1 MSIVPREIRAGAD
14 VITVGRAWPRSVS
27 DDELRVRLEGR
38 DPLGRLRA
46 GEATLRRD
54 ASCADSGWT
63 LRDARL
69 TPFATDDRLPGLEG
83 LRGDLV
89 VHRVGRRAVVR
100 RARDHVKVVRP
111 DKVDTIVEAHATG
124 ALLAGR
130 AGWGSP
136 SAHPLPGRSGAV
148 SLSTLPGVPLHD
160 LGAGTDLRVVRRAW
174 RTFAAGWPRLA
185 GPGVLDLPAHDAA
198 AEAEL
203 TVTAVRRAL
212 TVWAPP
218 PELRDG
224 ILARLAD
231 VRAALLTDPGDPGA
245 PSHRDLHDKQIL
257 VGERLGLLDLDTA
270 ALAEPELD
278 LANLHEHV
286 LLRGQQGLWSSEA
299 VTAGVEGVAAA
310 AATLRVDARR
320 MAAYRAATR
329 LRLASIYLFR
339 PRWAAQAQGWLAA
352 AVHESP
358 LMESSPAGHARL
370 GAWRT

>member
-1 MSIVPREIRAGAD
+1 MTVVPTEIRAGDD
-14 VITVGRAWPRSVS
+14 VIAVGRAWPRSVS
-27 DDELRVRLEGR
+27 AHELRVRLEGR
-38 DPLGRLRA
+38 DALGRLRA
-46 GEATLRRD
+46 GDATLHRD
-54 ASCADSGWT
+54 PTRPDAGWT
-63 LRDARL
+63 LHDTRL
-69 TPFATDDRLPGLEG
+69 TPFATDDKLPGLAG

-100 RARDHVKVVRP
+100 RSRDHVKVVRP
-111 DKVDTIVEAHATG
+111 DKVGALVEAHTTG

-136 SAHPLPGRSGAV
+136 TAHPLPGRPGAV
-148 SLSTLPGVPLHD
+148 SLTTLPGVPLHD
-160 LGAGTDLRVVRRAW
+160 LAAGTDLRVVRRAW

-218 PELRDG
+218 PQLHDG
-224 ILARLAD
+224 ILARLED
-231 VRAALLTDPGDPGA
+231 VRAALLTDPGDPST

-286 LLRGQQGLWSSEA
+286 LLRGRQGLWSPEA
-299 VTAGVEGVAAA
+299 VSAGVEGVTAAA
-310 AATLRVDARR
+310 ETLRVDARR

-329 LRLASIYLFR
+329 LRVASIYLFR
-339 PRWAAQAQGWLAA
+339 PRWAAQAREWLAA

-370 GAWRT
+370 RAWTT